1 MLSSRDRV
9 LATLNHHEPDRIAV
23 DLSAHRSSGI
33 SAIAYPKLR
42 AALGLEPRTIYVYDP
57 IQQLAIVDQDVLDL
71 FDVDTT
77 ELGREFCH
85 EDRWWVDWTLPD
97 GTPCKMPVWA
107 APEKRDD
114 GWVLR
119 AEDGRVLARMPDGA
133 LHFDQIYWPLLEG
146 GEDLSNLDGAFQL
159 SMWSVFGAPPQPA
172 ATVEEL
178 AEGARKLRART
189 DRAIVGLFGGNLLEI
204 GQMLFKMD
212 QFLMMLAGEPRRVHR
227 FLDALVEYHLKNL
240 ERFLGAV
247 GANID
252 VILFGDD
259 LGSQNGPQIS
269 PRMYSE
275 FFQPRE
281 KILWARAKQLADV
294 KVMLHCCGAV
304 RPLLP
309 GLIEAGLDAIN
320 PVQISCR
327 GMEAESLKRDFGKDL
342 TFWGGSC
349 DTQSILPQGTPDQVR
364 THVLRQCEL
373 LAPGGGF
380 VFQQVHNIM
389 ANVPP
394 ENIIAMYGA
403 VREFDARNA

>member
-1 MLSSRDRV
+1 
-9 LATLNHHEPDRIAV
+9 
-23 DLSAHRSSGI
+23 
-33 SAIAYPKLR
+33 
-42 AALGLEPRTIYVYDP
+42 
-57 IQQLAIVDQDVLDL
+57 
-71 FDVDTT
+71 
-77 ELGREFCH
+77 LGREFCH
-85 EDRWWVDWTLPD
+85 DERWWGDWTLPD

-119 AEDGRVLARMPDGA
+119 AEGGHVLARMPDGA

-259 LGSQNGPQIS
+259 LGAQNGPQIS
-269 PRMYSE
+269 PRMYRE

-281 KILWARAKQLADV
+281 AILWSRAKQLADV
-294 KVMLHCCGAV
+294 KVMLHCCGGV

-327 GMEAESLKRDFGKDL
+327 GMEAEALKRDFGKDL
-342 TFWGGSC
+342 TFWGGGC
-349 DTQSILPQGTPDQVR
+349 DTQNVLPQGTPDEVR
-364 THVLRQCEL
+364 AHVLRQCEL
-373 LAPGGGF
+373 LGPGEIAHWRTGARLVVLSGCHSSAGAMLPGAGMLGLTRAWLAAGAGSVVSSRWATPDSSGGLFTSLYRTLRSQRRPDPAAALASAQRDMIGSAGWRANPRYWGAYF
-380 VFQQVHNIM
+380 VVGN
-389 ANVPP
+389 
-394 ENIIAMYGA
+394 
-403 VREFDARNA
+403 D